1 MPSERSGGYLFDEE
15 AGATDTDQAVLME
28 ILQRITKIETKIEAL
43 TNLDRVAADAFRLA
57 TETMQ
62 SAKSAHHRL
71 DDIQSAKDIAEDAQ
85 RKANEALAQLAV
97 RADDLKWF
105 KRTFYGA
112 TLGAIAAALIT
123 TILAAIKLGGG

>member
-1 MPSERSGGYLFDEE
+1 MP
-15 AGATDTDQAVLME
+15 DTEQAVLME

-43 TNLDRVAADAFRLA
+43 TNLDRVAADAYKIA
-57 TETMQ
+57 NEAVQMGK
-62 SAKSAHHRL
+62 AAHQRL
-71 DDIQSAKDIAEDAQ
+71 DDIHMAKDIAEDAQ
-85 RKANEALAQLAV
+85 RKANEALAQLSV

-123 TILAAIKLGGG
+123 TILAAVKLGGG

>member
-1 MPSERSGGYLFDEE
+1 M
-15 AGATDTDQAVLME
+15 ME

-43 TNLDRVAADAFRLA
+43 TNLDRVAADAYKIANEAL
-57 TETMQ
+57 Q
-62 SAKSAHHRL
+62 NGKSAHHRL
-71 DDIQSAKDIAEDAQ
+71 DAVQAAQDIAEDAQ
-85 RKANEALAQLAV
+85 RKANEALTQLAA

-112 TLGAIAAALIT
+112 TLGAIAAAIIT